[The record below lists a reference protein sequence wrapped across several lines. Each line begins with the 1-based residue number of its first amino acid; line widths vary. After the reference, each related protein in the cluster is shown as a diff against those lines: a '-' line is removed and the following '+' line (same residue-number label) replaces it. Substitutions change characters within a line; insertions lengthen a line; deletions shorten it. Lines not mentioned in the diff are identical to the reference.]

1 QVAQA
6 MGLRVPDEP
15 DPRLGISLTYK
26 DFLGAID
33 RMREVDFPIER
44 DPAEAWEDFVGWRVK
59 YEQAA
64 YALPAHL
71 HAVPALWA
79 RERRPPAAARAPA
92 TAPAAGAAPQIS
104 PPAGPR
110 PAAGLLGHRRR
121 GRRSSSAVRS

>member
-1 QVAQA
+1 NQVAQA

-44 DPAEAWEDFVGWRVK
+44 DPAEAWEDFVGWRGN

-64 YALPAHL
+64 YPLAPHL
-71 HAVPALWA
+71 HPVPAPWS
-79 RERRPPAAARAPA
+79 RQRRPPARPV
-92 TAPAAGAAPQIS
+92 
-104 PPAGPR
+104 PPIR
-110 PAAGLLGHRRR
+110 PPLGRPPK
-121 GRRSSSAVRS
+121 